1 MTQVLDTD
9 TRFLAIGSVLSERSL
24 ALHATCLR
32 AFGKG
37 LLIIGP
43 SGSGKSDLA
52 LQLMAYGAQLVA
64 DDQTILA
71 AQHDQIIA
79 SCPEHTLGMIEA
91 RYMGLLK
98 VAMAPRTPV
107 WTVIDM
113 GTIETAR
120 LPEPQTINLLG
131 NAVRLYHK
139 PANGA
144 FAAAILQYLRA
155 GDIPT

>member
-1 MTQVLDTD
+1 MPQVLDTD
-9 TRFLAIGSVLSERSL
+9 PRFLGIGSVLSERSL

-37 LLIIGP
+37 LLIMGP

-52 LQLMAYGAQLVA
+52 LQLMAYGAELVA

-79 SCPEHTLGMIEA
+79 SCPEHTLGKIEA
-91 RYMGLLK
+91 RHMGLLK

-107 WTVIDM
+107 LTVIDM
-113 GTIETAR
+113 GTEETSR
-120 LPEPQTINLLG
+120 LPEQHNIRLLG
-131 NAVRLYHK
+131 SSMRLFHK
-139 PANGA
+139 PATGA
-144 FAAAILQYLRA
+144 FAAAIFQYLKA
-155 GDIPT
+155 GEILT